1 MMGAN
6 NWNVELEKLDYQGFY
21 KKEKKGKDQKVVGRN
36 HLLLIANGF
45 VGVRG
50 CLAELF
56 DDSMDSSTH
65 VIGIYDQ
72 VGYDD
77 PEKDIWKEIINMPD
91 FISAPMTF
99 DGEQVF
105 LDRDGRNT
113 EAFKIWLNMKTA
125 TLHLEYTWKSKKG
138 NRLKVAVER
147 FCAYHEKNLVYN
159 QATVTS
165 LDGDGK
171 LTYSA
176 GISGKVHDAHGP
188 HLEDFNIQEFV
199 GGYLLTA
206 RTQQHRYR
214 VAISS
219 RHALSVK
226 SKSAMKTG
234 KDEIRQDMEMDLKKG
249 SGITVTSQHTLYT
262 SRDSMDP
269 VADALR
275 ADYDFNTERQKH
287 LDELERHWEIA
298 NVDIQV
304 DEQYVDKYLKAEII
318 PVVEDQVSRE
328 VKYGTVEK
336 KDRQKRI
343 DTEVEAEVNRVKK
356 SGTFMRYNLYILLVS
371 IPKNYDYAA
380 IPSRSLS
387 YATYKGAIFWE
398 VDTYAFP
405 FYALVYPEYA
415 KNILQYRYKGLEYAI
430 KKAQDLGY
438 EGAYFAW
445 ESLDTGEEATKKFV
459 WQDIHSG
466 RMMRNYFGDR
476 QWHIAGDVI
485 YATWQYYDV
494 TGDWDF
500 IENYGSH
507 MTLLTA
513 RFIGSLVH
521 YKVTKDRYEI
531 LHTCCP
537 DEYHEEVA
545 NNAFTNRILR
555 FVLEKTFDLIEKM
568 GETNPEKLDKLF
580 LQYKITEDEL
590 EYWEEILNKMYIPE
604 PDPENRVIEQHD
616 GYFDLEDISLEE
628 FKSRIIRDEYLGY
641 PIGPAV
647 HTQIIKQA
655 DTIQMLVMFKNEF
668 HPVVR
673 LATFDYYDLR
683 TEHGSGDSP
692 NAYGIVAAQVGRI
705 DRALWYFLRSAR
717 IDLESANPA
726 RKANFQL
733 GGVHIA
739 PSGGT
744 WQVIH
749 YGFAGFESDNG
760 ILKFNP
766 ILPKGWTGI
775 KYNFFYNGS
784 KISVAIDRNQVSLL
798 SDSGNSGEVKVQV
811 NDQVIASLK
820 PGKQLKADYKKM
832 GNHYYTYN
840 DLGVQIRKERF

>member
-1 MMGAN
+1 MSAK
-6 NWNVELEKLDYQGFY
+6 NWTVELEKLDYQGFY
-21 KKEKKGKDQKVVGRN
+21 KTDKKGKEEKVVGRN
-36 HLLLIANGF
+36 HLLLIANGY
-45 VGVRG
+45 VGIRG

-56 DDSMDSSTH
+56 DDKMDSSTH

-72 VGYDD
+72 VGYED

-91 FISAPMTF
+91 FMSAPMTF
-99 DGEQVF
+99 DGEPVF
-105 LDRDGRNT
+105 LDRDGKNT
-113 EAFKIWLNMKTA
+113 EEFSLWLDMKSA
-125 TLHLEYTWKSKKG
+125 TLHLNYIWKSKSGK
-138 NRLKVAVER
+138 RLQVDLER

-159 QATVTS
+159 RTTFTS
-165 LDGDGK
+165 LDGKGK
-171 LTYSA
+171 LEYIA
-176 GISGKVHDAHGP
+176 GISGDVHDAHGP
-188 HLEDFNIQEFV
+188 HLESFHTQECE
-199 GGYLLTA
+199 GGYILTA
-206 RTQQHRYR
+206 CTQQHKYK

-219 RHALSVK
+219 KHSVSEETK
-226 SKSAMKTG
+226 SRITTG
-234 KDEIRQDMEMDLKKG
+234 SSTVKEVFDLGLNKDKAVTI
-249 SGITVTSQHTLYT
+249 TSQHTLYT

-275 ADYDFNTERQKH
+275 ASYDYDSERKKH
-287 LDELERHWEIA
+287 LDTLEKHWEIA
-298 NVDIQV
+298 NVEIDV
-304 DEQYVDKYLKAEII
+304 DEAYVDTYLKSEIE
-318 PVVEDQVSRE
+318 PVVEDRVNRE
-328 VKYGTVEK
+328 VKYGTVAKE
-336 KDRQKRI
+336 DRQSRI
-343 DTEVEAEVNRVKK
+343 DKELAAELVRVKK
-356 SGTFMRYNLYILLVS
+356 SETFMRYNLYILLVS

-405 FYALVYPEYA
+405 FYALVYPSYA
-415 KNILQYRYKGLEYAI
+415 KNILHYRYKGLEYAI

-438 EGAYFAW
+438 QGAFFAW

-485 YATWQYYDV
+485 YATWQYYEV

-500 IENYGSH
+500 MENYGSH

-555 FVLEKTFDLIEKM
+555 FVLEKTFELVEQMSEKC
-568 GETNPEKLDKLF
+568 PAKLDQLF
-580 LQYKITEDEL
+580 LKYKISEEEL
-590 EYWEEILNKMYIPE
+590 EYWEDVMEKLYIPE
-604 PDPENRVIEQHD
+604 PHPENRVIEQHD

-628 FKSRIIRDEYLGY
+628 FRSRIIRDEYLGY
-641 PIGPAV
+641 PVGPAV
-647 HTQIIKQA
+647 HTQVIKQA
-655 DTIQMLVMFKNEF
+655 DTVQMLVMFKKEF

-692 NAYGIVAAQVGRI
+692 NAYGIVAAQVGRL

-749 YGFAGFESDNG
+749 YGFAGFETEDNT
-760 ILKFNP
+760 LKFNP
-766 ILPKGWTGI
+766 IVPKGWNRI
-775 KYNFFYNGS
+775 KYNFFYRQQ
-784 KISVAIDRNQVSLL
+784 KLTVQIDRHKITLE
-798 SDSGNSGEVKVQV
+798 SDNKNREDLKVQV
-811 NDQVIASLK
+811 NDQALLTLK
-820 PGKQLKADYKKM
+820 PGKKHSAEYKKM

-840 DLGVQIRKERF
+840 ELGVQIKKEMN

>member
-1 MMGAN
+1 MSKN
-6 NWNVELEKLDYQGFY
+6 NWKIELDKLDYQGFY
-21 KKEKKGKDQKVVGRN
+21 EKEPDGKKKKVVGRN
-36 HLLLIANGF
+36 HLLLIANGYI
-45 VGVRG
+45 GVRG

-56 DDSMDSSTH
+56 DDKMDSSTH

-72 VGYDD
+72 VGYDE
-77 PEKDIWKEIINMPD
+77 PSKDIWKEIINMPD
-91 FISAPMTF
+91 FMSAPMEF
-99 DGEQVF
+99 GGERVF
-105 LDRDGRNT
+105 LERNGKNT
-113 EAFKIWLNMKTA
+113 DDFKVWLDMRTA
-125 TLHLEYTWKSKKG
+125 TLHLGYTWKSSTGK
-138 NRLKVAVER
+138 RLLVQLER

-159 QATVTS
+159 RVKITS
-165 LDGDGK
+165 PDEGGTFIYSPGITGD
-171 LTYSA
+171 
-176 GISGKVHDAHGP
+176 VHDANGV
-188 HLEDFNIQEFV
+188 HLEAFHTSTIDK
-199 GGYLLTA
+199 GYFLTA
-206 RTQQHRYR
+206 QTQQHKYK

-219 RHALSVK
+219 KHHIS
-226 SKSAMKTG
+226 TG
-234 KDEIRQDMEMDLKKG
+234 ADSNILESEKEIRQQFTIDLKKG
-249 SGITVTSQHTLYT
+249 ETVEIISQHTLFT

-269 VADALR
+269 VADALQ
-275 ADYDFNTERQKH
+275 ADHDFEQVKAGHEKALETHWATANVEIETDDVYIDNYLVHEIKPVIEARVRREIKYGITKKKDLQVRVETE
-287 LDELERHWEIA
+287 LSAEIA
-298 NVDIQV
+298 
-304 DEQYVDKYLKAEII
+304 
-318 PVVEDQVSRE
+318 
-328 VKYGTVEK
+328 
-336 KDRQKRI
+336 
-343 DTEVEAEVNRVKK
+343 RVKK
-356 SGTFMRYNLYILLVS
+356 SELFMRYNLYILLVS
-371 IPKNYDYAA
+371 IPKDYDYGA

-387 YATYKGAIFWE
+387 YSTYKGAIFWE

-415 KNILQYRYKGLEYAI
+415 KNILHYRYKGLEYAI

-438 EGAYFAW
+438 EGAFYAW

-466 RMMRNYFGDR
+466 RMLRNYFGDR

-485 YATWQYYDV
+485 YATWQYYEL

-507 MTLLTA
+507 MTLLSA
-513 RFIGSLVH
+513 RFVGSLVH
-521 YKVTKDRYEI
+521 YKVPKNRYEI

-545 NNAFTNRILR
+545 NNAYTNRIMR
-555 FVLEKTFDLIEKM
+555 FILEKAMLLVSEMTEKQ
-568 GETNPEKLDKLF
+568 PDKLDELM
-580 LQYKITEDEL
+580 LRYKITDDEL
-590 EYWEEILNKMYIPE
+590 DYWEDIIENMYIPE
-604 PDPENRVIEQHD
+604 PNPGNRVIEQHD

-655 DTIQMLVMFKNEF
+655 DTVQMLVMFKKEF
-668 HPVVR
+668 HPIVR

-726 RKANFQL
+726 KKANFQL

-749 YGFAGFESDNG
+749 YGFAGFEQDNDC
-760 ILKFNP
+760 LQFNP
-766 ILPKGWTGI
+766 ILPKGWNRI
-775 KYNFFYNGS
+775 NYNFFFKQQKINVEIDRSKIILTSDKNNKTELNVRINDNKPNVLSPGS
-784 KISVAIDRNQVSLL
+784 KISES
-798 SDSGNSGEVKVQV
+798 
-811 NDQVIASLK
+811 
-820 PGKQLKADYKKM
+820 YKKM

-840 DLGVQIRKERF
+840 DLGIQIEKER